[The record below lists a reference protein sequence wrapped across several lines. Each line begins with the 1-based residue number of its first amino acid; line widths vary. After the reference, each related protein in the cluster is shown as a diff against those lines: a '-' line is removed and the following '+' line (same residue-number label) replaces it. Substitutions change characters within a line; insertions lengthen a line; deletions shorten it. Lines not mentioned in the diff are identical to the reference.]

1 MDILFTYQMSHCF
14 EIPVS
19 HISPVYP
26 GLQPSSHFP
35 VVTLHALSFKQ
46 FPVQRYRHL
55 GPYFPGEQSRKYK
68 PTLYIII
75 LHLIIHPPIKLAFS
89 YTFD

>member
-1 MDILFTYQMSHCF
+1 MNIVLNNEMPHCF

-46 FPVQRYRHL
+46 WAVQRYRHP
-55 GPYFPGEQSRKYK
+55 GPYLPGEHSRQ
-68 PTLYIII
+68 I
-75 LHLIIHPPIKLAFS
+75 
-89 YTFD
+89 